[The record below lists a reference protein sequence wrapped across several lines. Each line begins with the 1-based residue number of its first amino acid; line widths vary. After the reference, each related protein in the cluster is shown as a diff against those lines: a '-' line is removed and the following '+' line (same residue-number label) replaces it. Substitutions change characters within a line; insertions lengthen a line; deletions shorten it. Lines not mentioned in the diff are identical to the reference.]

1 MNSVERILQTYHPPI
16 TLLVIP
22 LTVDD
27 ELPLVALLASAL
39 ADVTLSGVSAE
50 AVASETKDNAPNT
63 IVRNNALLSIFFMA
77 VECIQ

>member
-1 MNSVERILQTYHPPI
+1 MQTYHPPI

-27 ELPLVALLASAL
+27 ELGLAELLGSAL
-39 ADVTLSGVSAE
+39 ADVTLSGASAG
-50 AVASETKDNAPNT
+50 AVASETKDNVQIT